1 MPTLK
6 LPTLRRSAKAQVQ
19 QAIDFGEFARAAA
32 PDQSTNQRKRAPRVR
47 LDPLERDVQ
56 WAILQLL
63 ARHPKVAFAGRFNS
77 GAVRTEYAGKDGKA
91 KRGFYRMNSIPGF
104 SDIHG
109 MLKGGR
115 ALYIEVKRRGEKPT
129 DEQAAF
135 LAQVVANGGFGMVAD
150 DVQQVAD
157 ALEKA

>member
-1 MPTLK
+1 MK
-6 LPTLRRSAKAQVQ
+6 LPTVRRSAKAQVQ

-32 PDQSTNQRKRAPRVR
+32 PEQHKRAKRVR
-47 LDPLERDVQ
+47 LDPLEADVQ
-56 WAILQLL
+56 RAVLALL
-63 ARHPKVAFAGRFNS
+63 AVHPRVAFAGRFNS
-77 GAVRTEYAGKDGKA
+77 GAVVTEYTSKSGKS

-115 ALYIEVKRRGEKPT
+115 ALYVEVMRRGEYLRP
-129 DEQAAF
+129 EQATF
-135 LAQVVANGGFGMVAD
+135 LELVRLHGGLGIVAY

-157 ALEKA
+157 ALAEA

>member
-19 QAIDFGEFARAAA
+19 QAIDFGEFARTVD
-32 PDQSTNQRKRAPRVR
+32 PNQRKRAPRVR

-56 WAILQLL
+56 AAILQLL
-63 ARHPKVAFAGRFNS
+63 ARHPKVAFAGRFNR
-77 GAVRTEYAGKDGKA
+77 GAVRTEHKGKDGNV
-91 KRGFYRMNSIPGF
+91 KRGYYQMNSIPGF

-129 DEQAAF
+129 DEQATF
-135 LAQVVANGGFGMVAD
+135 LAQVGAHGGFGMVAD
-150 DVQQVAD
+150 DAQQVAD
-157 ALEKA
+157 ALEAQEG